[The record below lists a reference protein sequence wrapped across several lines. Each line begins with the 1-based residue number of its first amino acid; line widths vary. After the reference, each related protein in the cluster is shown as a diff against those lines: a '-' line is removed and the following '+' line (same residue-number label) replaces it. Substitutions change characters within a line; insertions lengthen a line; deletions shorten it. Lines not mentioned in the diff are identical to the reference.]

1 MSRYQ
6 ADQLGQ
12 PGQQKDWYMQESIDR
27 LTSTI
32 NRWDAVSESM
42 EVPENQDCLFCS
54 RIPQNRR
61 ATKIGL
67 RSHMFQCSVRK
78 TLLNGCNKGSQK
90 LNLPNIQRN
99 FKAAYNDALQF
110 EMRIKNPILSTIEG
124 IEKHCLIHTKNKLK
138 KEHFANQSLAQLE
151 HLRNI
156 VKSISLVL
164 KGLLPNFMQH
174 TLDLSKLESLE
185 SQDVVKS
192 LCACMFAHFVSCNVE
207 KSIGFSLIPAIFDSL
222 ETQSNA
228 IATDLWMKSFIDL
241 DCAMDDKASLIKPS
255 TSSKFTCGNEW
266 TSILCSLIYKRYQGS
281 NGANSTKEGALEISD
296 NQIQSLAKERFN
308 YKIMSGIQEDLST
321 SDSSK
326 ANAKPIDG
334 QNINKDALSVYSID
348 DNQYPALKKPQ
359 GPSMFTLDQSY
370 ISKQTQSKA
379 LVRQFNQAADIN
391 SCNPAPVKTFSK
403 LRYDMYNSSE
413 RSYRAKRKIP
423 TANQIGVQ
431 KNADGAPSGA
441 KKRKTAQP
449 SLSNRSDEISQQKTN
464 GPS

>member
-6 ADQLGQ
+6 VDLLGQ

-78 TLLNGCNKGSQK
+78 TLLSGCNKGSQK
-90 LNLPNIQRN
+90 LNLSNIQRN

-110 EMRIKNPILSTIEG
+110 EMRIKNPILSTIED

-138 KEHFANQSLAQLE
+138 KEHFANQRLAKLE

-185 SQDVVKS
+185 SQDVVKG
-192 LCACMFAHFVSCNVE
+192 L
-207 KSIGFSLIPAIFDSL
+207 
-222 ETQSNA
+222 
-228 IATDLWMKSFIDL
+228 
-241 DCAMDDKASLIKPS
+241 
-255 TSSKFTCGNEW
+255 
-266 TSILCSLIYKRYQGS
+266 
-281 NGANSTKEGALEISD
+281 
-296 NQIQSLAKERFN
+296 
-308 YKIMSGIQEDLST
+308 
-321 SDSSK
+321 
-326 ANAKPIDG
+326 
-334 QNINKDALSVYSID
+334 
-348 DNQYPALKKPQ
+348 
-359 GPSMFTLDQSY
+359 
-370 ISKQTQSKA
+370 
-379 LVRQFNQAADIN
+379 
-391 SCNPAPVKTFSK
+391 
-403 LRYDMYNSSE
+403 
-413 RSYRAKRKIP
+413 
-423 TANQIGVQ
+423 
-431 KNADGAPSGA
+431 
-441 KKRKTAQP
+441 
-449 SLSNRSDEISQQKTN
+449 
-464 GPS
+464 